1 MNRFR
6 EKYRSKTSEE
16 LKLIAEDAR
25 GIYELEARQVAAEL
39 LREKYTKQEELESL
53 KNIET
58 ELNELL
64 DQSKMGKCYNPEIL
78 ILNLKKIRINS
89 TVNISI
95 ESGKNLQI
103 WRISKDLFQVR
114 IATYKSEL
122 APVVICQI
130 TSEHTYRF
138 FPFPYVKGMLMMCL
152 MCALLM
158 LFLLLFDTG
167 FRYVD
172 LIWYVVPVS
181 LGFQIFMTPIAY
193 YMILK
198 SLKESLGTINN
209 E

>member
-6 EKYRSKTSEE
+6 EKYRSKTIEE
-16 LKLIAEDAR
+16 LKLIAVDAR
-25 GIYELEARQVAAEL
+25 RIYELEARQVAAEL
-39 LREKYTKQEELESL
+39 LREKYTNQQELESL
-53 KNIET
+53 KSIEQ
-58 ELNELL
+58 ELNELFEKS
-64 DQSKMGKCYNPEIL
+64 QKEISYYPEIL
-78 ILNLKKIRINS
+78 MLNLKKIRINS
-89 TVNISI
+89 TINFPIG
-95 ESGKNLQI
+95 SGKNLQI

-130 TSEHTYRF
+130 TSNHTYRF

-172 LIWYVVPVS
+172 LIWYVVPVA
-181 LGFQIFMTPIAY
+181 LGFQIIMTPIAY
-193 YMILK
+193 YMILEA
-198 SLKESLGTINN
+198 LKESLGTIND